1 MQVHNRLRKS
11 SDFAR
16 VRRGRSTG
24 SPLLV
29 LTAIRTEGTV
39 VRCGFVASKRVG
51 SAVARN
57 RVKRRLREIMRRLL
71 PTLPGG
77 WDLVL
82 AGRPAAAS
90 ASFPE
95 LADAV
100 TDVLRRARVR
110 VAEPPPGARPAD
122 TPPVPS
128 VASPSPEAPAAPVAR
143 AGTSGR
149 YY

>member
-24 SPLLV
+24 NPLLV
-29 LTAIRTEGTV
+29 LNAIRTEGTV

-57 RVKRRLREIMRRLL
+57 RVKRRLREIMRPLL
-71 PTLPGG
+71 LTFAGG

-82 AGRPAAAS
+82 AARPTAAR

-100 TDVLRRARVR
+100 ADVLRRARVR
-110 VAEPPPGARPAD
+110 AAEPPPA
-122 TPPVPS
+122 
-128 VASPSPEAPAAPVAR
+128 APA
-143 AGTSGR
+143 GTIEV
-149 YY
+149 